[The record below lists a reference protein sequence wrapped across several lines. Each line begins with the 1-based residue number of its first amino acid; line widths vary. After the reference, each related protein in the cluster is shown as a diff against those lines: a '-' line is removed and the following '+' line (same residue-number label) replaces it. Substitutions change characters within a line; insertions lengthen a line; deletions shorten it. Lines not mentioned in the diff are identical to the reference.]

1 MRKKKHPEHVN
12 HERWLISYAD
22 FITLLFAFFV
32 VMFAVSRTDS
42 GKVGRF
48 SESFSR
54 SLGLDLYPAPG
65 QGLLPAGYS
74 EKPST
79 GIDTEDSVRLDLEA
93 LRDRLGSGADASVLG
108 VDLVAFRN
116 EFVLRFPAGVLF
128 DSGNDSIKPEA
139 KSAILAVGQVLQKYR
154 LDVRV
159 EGHTDDRPIHTAR
172 FRSNWDLSTSR
183 ATAVLGVLAEEGGV
197 PAVQLSAVGYAEF
210 RPLVANDTKEGQQQN
225 RRVDIVI
232 KVPERA
238 KTPSDGGAP

>member
-1 MRKKKHPEHVN
+1 
-12 HERWLISYAD
+12 
-22 FITLLFAFFV
+22 
-32 VMFAVSRTDS
+32 
-42 GKVGRF
+42 
-48 SESFSR
+48 
-54 SLGLDLYPAPG
+54 
-65 QGLLPAGYS
+65 
-74 EKPST
+74 
-79 GIDTEDSVRLDLEA
+79 
-93 LRDRLGSGADASVLG
+93 
-108 VDLVAFRN
+108 
-116 EFVLRFPAGVLF
+116 
-128 DSGNDSIKPEA
+128 
-139 KSAILAVGQVLQKYR
+139 LAVGQVLQKYR